1 MDFPTA
7 RAIFFAPPAEG
18 APTPVPFTGTPS
30 PARRLRDAIEPLACV
45 SIWSEEAAQR
55 YVELGLDDW
64 FAAYVWQ
71 RVSAL
76 GTPPTPLAVTGMG
89 VWPAGLIG
97 QLYEAAAAVIPRDE
111 VIRARVDGAGETLRR
126 RLGDI
131 DDDAARV
138 VAALRRGIDAA
149 DSAAR
154 PMFSGL
160 SADPWPDDALAQL
173 VHACHLLREHRGD
186 SHLAVCAVAGLDPVE
201 MNILTGLYCG
211 YPIFAYGATRT
222 WSDEQQLAAAERLR
236 ARGLVDGGALSAEGL
251 RYRAGLEAQTDA
263 MQQSIIDAIGPD
275 LDVHIKQLDSWSNA
289 LIAAD
294 GAPSDPAKR
303 AAG

>member
-1 MDFPTA
+1 MEFLTP

-18 APTPVPFTGTPS
+18 APTPTAFTGTPA
-30 PARRLRDAIEPLACV
+30 PARRLRDGIEPLAGV
-45 SIWSEEAAQR
+45 SIWSEEAAAR
-55 YVELGLDDW
+55 YVEQGLDDW

-89 VWPAGLIG
+89 VWPANLIG

-111 VIRARVDGAGETLRR
+111 VIRARIDGAGHTLRR
-126 RLGDI
+126 RVGDI

-138 VAALRRGIDAA
+138 VTASRRGIDAA
-149 DSAAR
+149 DTTAR

-160 SADPWPDDALAQL
+160 SADPWPGDILAQL
-173 VHACHLLREHRGD
+173 VHACHLRRAHRGD
-186 SHLAVCAVAGLDPVE
+186 SHLAVCALAGLDPVE
-201 MNILTGLYCG
+201 MNLLTGVYCG

-222 WSDEQQLAAAERLR
+222 WSQEQQAAADRPR
-236 ARGLVDGGALSAEGL
+236 ARGLVDGEARALRGCATGPVWRHRPTPSSSRSSA
-251 RYRAGLEAQTDA
+251 
-263 MQQSIIDAIGPD
+263 MGPD
-275 LDVHIKQLDSWSNA
+275 LDIHIKQLDSWSNA
-289 LIAAD
+289 LIATD

>member
-1 MDFPTA
+1 MDFQTA
-7 RAIFFAPPAEG
+7 RAIFFAPPAAG
-18 APTPVPFTGTPS
+18 APTPTPFTGTPS

-45 SIWSEEAAQR
+45 SIWSEEAAAR

-64 FAAYVWQ
+64 FAAYVWL

-76 GTPPTPLAVTGMG
+76 GTPPTPLAVSGMG
-89 VWPAGLIG
+89 VWPAALIG
-97 QLYEAAAAVIPRDE
+97 QLYEAAAAAIPRDE
-111 VIRARVDGAGETLRR
+111 VIHARIEGAGQTLRR

-131 DDDAARV
+131 DEDAARV
-138 VAALRRGIDAA
+138 VTALRRGIDAA
-149 DSAAR
+149 DTVAR
-154 PMFSGL
+154 PMFAGL
-160 SADPWPDDALAQL
+160 SADSWPEDTLAQL

-186 SHLAVCAVAGLDPVE
+186 SHLAVCAVACLDPVE

-222 WSDEQQLAAAERLR
+222 WSDDQQQAAAERLR
-236 ARGLVDGGALSAEGL
+236 ARGLVDGEALSAEGL

-263 MQQSIIDAIGPD
+263 MQQSIVEAIGPD
-275 LDVHIKQLDSWSNA
+275 LDTHVKQLDTWSNA